1 MLSST
6 TSKKKRDDKET
17 RRIKS
22 LKRTKQAVNHEVE
35 RLILNSYDKEE
46 QNQRL
51 ILLRKC
57 HDICNIN
64 E

>member
-6 TSKKKRDDKET
+6 TSKKKRDDKKT

-46 QNQRL
+46 QN
-51 ILLRKC
+51 
-57 HDICNIN
+57 
-64 E
+64 